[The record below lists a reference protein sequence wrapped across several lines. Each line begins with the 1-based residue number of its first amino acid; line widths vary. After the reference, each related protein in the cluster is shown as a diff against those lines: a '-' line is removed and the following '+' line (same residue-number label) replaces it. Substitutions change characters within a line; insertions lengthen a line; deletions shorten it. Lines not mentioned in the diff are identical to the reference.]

1 MMGRGFAGDL
11 LCRAARQ
18 WGLPL
23 ASRHFVHLIRQSL
36 LRGHVGFCIS
46 LLAWTGP
53 AGACGDGLGDR
64 ARRIENAHY
73 TVVFRTVP
81 DPIEVGTHF
90 SLDVAVCPRGDAEE
104 PRAVRVD
111 AQMPEHRHGMNY
123 RPVVVARGP
132 GVYRADGFMFHMP
145 GRWDL
150 LFDVVTG
157 AGSERLIDTLR
168 LE

>member
-1 MMGRGFAGDL
+1 MGADAGQVITTHVVAFL
-11 LCRAARQ
+11 AVCALAR
-18 WGLPL
+18 
-23 ASRHFVHLIRQSL
+23 V
-36 LRGHVGFCIS
+36 
-46 LLAWTGP
+46 GP
-53 AGACGDGLGDR
+53 ADACGDDLGDR
-64 ARRIENAHY
+64 TRRIENAHY
-73 TVVFRTVP
+73 AVVFKTVP
-81 DPIEVGTHF
+81 DPIAVGTHF
-90 SLDVAVCPRGDAEE
+90 YLDFAVCPRADAED

-132 GVYRADGFMFHMP
+132 GAYRADGLMFHMP

-150 LFDVVTG
+150 SFDVVTR